1 MSKLLYAIA
10 FLRMLEKLDY
20 RRYTFMKKKMNKSEI
35 REFLSC
41 PVASIRT
48 PFNKDG
54 GIDFDSLRKYVEF
67 SINAGSK
74 TMLITHGDSLF
85 TLLSDEEIGE
95 ITRVVVEQTAGRAM
109 VCAATNAWNTYKTV
123 DFAKY
128 SREVGAD
135 ILMVMSPDWG
145 HSCTPESIAEHY
157 AAVAAHI
164 PVMVVTNIFIHRGIN
179 FGLET
184 LRIAS
189 EKVDGIVAIK
199 DDMCND
205 FGRKMSL
212 LVHNK
217 WAVIAGGQKQHHL
230 NAYPYGCDGYLSTFI
245 TFKPDIAN
253 AYWAAIQSND
263 IIKAK
268 NIIRD
273 YDFPYFNFIA
283 TLQGGFDAGMHGVYE
298 LFHIAKRWRRKPYY
312 SLNDEEMEKLAGFLR
327 QKGIL

>member
-1 MSKLLYAIA
+1 
-10 FLRMLEKLDY
+10 
-20 RRYTFMKKKMNKSEI
+20 MNKTEI
-35 REFLSC
+35 RQCLSC

-48 PFNKDG
+48 PFNTDG
-54 GIDFDSLRKYVEF
+54 SIDFNGLRNYVEF
-67 SINAGSK
+67 SITAGSK

-85 TLLSDEEIGE
+85 TLLSDDEIGE
-95 ITRVVVEQTAGRAM
+95 ITRAVVEQTAGRAM

-123 DFAKY
+123 NFAKY

-135 ILMVMSPDWG
+135 ILMVMPPDWG
-145 HSCTPESIAEHY
+145 HSCTPESIVDHY
-157 AAVAAHI
+157 AAAAAHI
-164 PVMVVTNIFIHRGIN
+164 PVMVVTNIFIQRGIN

-184 LRIAS
+184 LRIAL

-212 LVHNK
+212 LVHDK

-230 NAYPYGCDGYLSTFI
+230 NTYPYGCDGYLSTFI

-263 IIKAK
+263 LIKAR

-298 LFHIAKRWRRKPYY
+298 LFGIAKRWRRKPYY
-312 SLNDEEMEKLAGFLR
+312 SLNDAEMERLASFMR
-327 QKGIL
+327 QKEIL